1 MINVEPGGPEFMD
14 SPVIEGTLSELVND
28 STDRT
33 NQIRR
38 LE

>member
-1 MINVEPGGPEFMD
+1 MINVELGGPEFMD
-14 SPVIEGTLSELVND
+14 SPVMEGTLSELANN

-33 NQIRR
+33 NQIRG